1 MKPDIKRKPLQLR
14 NHRQGFSLLEM
25 IVVLILIVL
34 LLAWGVPNYQQL
46 KARRMVTDFSN
57 EVLYSF
63 TQARAEAIRYGTD
76 VEVRPNGGSW
86 QNGWRTIAIG
96 VDGAADTIIAVQ
108 QAVDDR
114 MQFAATGLVTG
125 TIVFNSIGAIED
137 GIDRPFLLTHNFNA
151 SISNMINVSP
161 SGSARVTKL

>member
-1 MKPDIKRKPLQLR
+1 MKSKVHTRESQAK
-14 NHRQGFSLLEM
+14 GFTLLEM
-25 IVVLILIVL
+25 VVVLILITILV
-34 LLAWGVPNYQQL
+34 AWGVPNFQQL

-86 QNGWRTIAIG
+86 QNGWTTIAIG
-96 VDGAADTIIAVQ
+96 VDGAANTTIAVQ
-108 QAVDDR
+108 QAVDNR
-114 MQFAATGLVTG
+114 LIFVANGLVTG
-125 TIVFNSIGAIED
+125 TMVFNSIGALED
-137 GIDRPFLLTHNFNA
+137 GIDRPFRLTHDFNA
-151 SISNMINVSP
+151 SISNIINVSP